1 MVIPEPNDEEMTVL
15 RPAYGHLLQ
24 SQRRFSDQG
33 IQANKFSPYWPNEI
47 YTLYRSSK
55 PVKKEIDN
63 IGILF
68 PVYNF
73 SILHDA
79 ANPSQAVTKEALLKS
94 DLSDSSEVLNE
105 KYVKMSSV
113 VFKDIYDKMKGK
125 EYDNIAFKGKNIK
138 SILEQSRERINKG
151 GNVKVDQM

>member
-1 MVIPEPNDEEMTVL
+1 MVVPEPEDEELAVL
-15 RPAYGHLLQ
+15 RPAYSHLLQ

-47 YTLYRSSK
+47 YTLYRSAK

-63 IGILF
+63 IGVLF

-79 ANPSQAVTKEALLKS
+79 ADPSKGGSKEALLKS
-94 DLSDSSEVLNE
+94 SFTDNPEVLNE

-113 VFKDIYDKMKGK
+113 VFKDIHEKMKGK
-125 EYDNIAFKGKNIK
+125 EYEGIAFKGKNLP
-138 SILEQSRERINKG
+138 SILEQSKERINTG
-151 GNVKVDQM
+151 SVKMDQM

>member
-1 MVIPEPNDEEMTVL
+1 
-15 RPAYGHLLQ
+15 
-24 SQRRFSDQG
+24 
-33 IQANKFSPYWPNEI
+33 
-47 YTLYRSSK
+47 LYRSSK

-79 ANPSQAVTKEALLKS
+79 ANPSQPVSKEALLKS
-94 DLSDSSEVLNE
+94 DLADNSEVLNE
-105 KYVKMSSV
+105 KYVKMTSV
-113 VFKDIYDKMKGK
+113 VFKDVYEKMKGK
-125 EYDNIAFKGKNIK
+125 EYDNIAFKGKNIG

-151 GNVKVDQM
+151 NVKVDQM

>member
-1 MVIPEPNDEEMTVL
+1 MPEPNDEELTVL
-15 RPAYGHLLQ
+15 RPAYSHLLQ

-47 YTLYRSSK
+47 YTLYRSAK

-68 PVYNF
+68 LVYNF

-79 ANPSQAVTKEALLKS
+79 ADPSKAPNKDALLKS
-94 DLSDSSEVLNE
+94 TLTDNSDVLN
-105 KYVKMSSV
+105 
-113 VFKDIYDKMKGK
+113 
-125 EYDNIAFKGKNIK
+125 
-138 SILEQSRERINKG
+138 
-151 GNVKVDQM
+151 

>member
-79 ANPSQAVTKEALLKS
+79 ANPSQAVSKEALLKS
-94 DLSDSSEVLNE
+94 DLRDNSDVLN
-105 KYVKMSSV
+105 
-113 VFKDIYDKMKGK
+113 
-125 EYDNIAFKGKNIK
+125 
-138 SILEQSRERINKG
+138 
-151 GNVKVDQM
+151 